1 MKLLITGATGY
12 IGQRLVKAAEGNGY
26 QIVVAGRDTLDLL
39 SPKPFAMPEGVE
51 AVLHLAAITDSKLS
65 NPSAEIKAASYL
77 FNAAALS
84 GASVIFVSSQV
95 ARQDAPTDYGRTK
108 WQIEQ
113 LALGASGCVIRPGQ
127 VYGGFESGLF
137 GVLSNVVRKLPCYP
151 AFLPAPKI
159 QPVHVDDLVAALLS
173 CVNTPGLESSILN
186 IGAQTPVSFT
196 SFIGAIAQ
204 CWVRRTR
211 LPLPVPVFLIRWV
224 ITVLG
229 SKLSTKFGLERLSS
243 LFDLPPMETAPDLKR
258 LGITLRPLTSGMSRS
273 GHKRRRCVAYEGHAL
288 LRYVL
293 MAKPDFSL
301 VRRYVRSIEQ
311 LRGGVALGI
320 PSLMLRSPNLIAL
333 IDQPGQISSET
344 SKEFTW
350 RINAAMVL
358 AEASTQ
364 GATRFLG
371 LSKRSGFF
379 VNGLALSGALAME
392 IFWRLARTIS
402 KPFYKPE
409 FQCDESIK

>member
-1 MKLLITGATGY
+1 
-12 IGQRLVKAAEGNGY
+12 
-26 QIVVAGRDTLDLL
+26 
-39 SPKPFAMPEGVE
+39 
-51 AVLHLAAITDSKLS
+51 
-65 NPSAEIKAASYL
+65 
-77 FNAAALS
+77 
-84 GASVIFVSSQV
+84 
-95 ARQDAPTDYGRTK
+95 
-108 WQIEQ
+108 
-113 LALGASGCVIRPGQ
+113 
-127 VYGGFESGLF
+127 
-137 GVLSNVVRKLPCYP
+137 
-151 AFLPAPKI
+151 
-159 QPVHVDDLVAALLS
+159 
-173 CVNTPGLESSILN
+173 LESSILN

-196 SFIGAIAQ
+196 AFLKAISQ
-204 CWVRRTR
+204 FWVRRTR
-211 LPLPVPVFLIRWV
+211 LPLPIPVFFIRFV

-229 SKLSTKFGLERLSS
+229 SQLSTKFGLERLSS
-243 LFDLPPMETAPDLKR
+243 LFDLPPMETASDLKR

-273 GHKRRRCVAYEGHAL
+273 GNDRRYCVALEGHAL

-293 MAKPDFSL
+293 KAKPDIGL

-350 RINAAMVL
+350 RVNAAMVL

-371 LSKRSGFF
+371 LGKRTGFF
-379 VNGLALSGALAME
+379 MNGLAMSGTLAME

-402 KPFYKPE
+402 KPFYKPK